1 MANIT
6 RNFTAGKMNKMVDD
20 RLVPNGEYI
29 DALNVRMGSS
39 EGSDIGT
46 IENSKGN
53 TPLTAL
59 AYEGTSLS
67 SSARCIGAFEDG
79 ASETLYWFVHD
90 GSFPVSSK
98 APLGIVDMVVS
109 YNTTNSILI
118 YLAIS
123 VYNTL
128 DTTKTTLNFNSKY
141 LITGINKIENL
152 LFFTDNYNA
161 PRQINVSKNYEN
173 PVAGV
178 DKISGE
184 SLLVIKK
191 PPLDSPVINPISTS
205 SQDNFLE
212 NRFICFAYR
221 YRYEDGEYS
230 ATSQFSNP
238 SFIPNVFEY
247 NPNTALNSGMLNTT
261 NMCDI
266 TYNSGGPLV
275 KSIDLLFKDMNS
287 SIIKVIE
294 KLDKEKDGLADDADY
309 TYTFNNSKI
318 FTILPTS
325 EILRFF
331 DNVPLLSQA
340 QTMIGNRLI
349 YGNYLEG
356 FNLVRDNVPT
366 KLEYFVTATNEDV
379 GRNTIEELT
388 ESGTYTFD
396 TNQTISN
403 SVLDINLGGQNL
415 AKGALLNIFLR
426 FEHSAWS
433 GDAPNPT
440 MDTQE
445 TSISFTYI
453 LPQNFSSVYELAT
466 SIDFAE
472 KIGNTSNIS
481 SVVNSCTGT
490 TFTDLFNC
498 IVPNELLGMF
508 KYQSGISGPNQP
520 ISIIASTGSQ
530 SIKLQLPA
538 MKFVD
543 DQTGASITKTNYEYY
558 KINVADVVYQE
569 VGNPSSLH
577 SNRGYEIGI
586 LYMDEFN
593 RSTTA
598 LVSPNNTVH
607 IPCSNS
613 ETKNV
618 INVNIPTTQIAP
630 EWATRYKFVIK
641 PDKEGYDV
649 IYSNLFFNDP
659 TSGADFFLLDGQ
671 NSQKIQEGDEMI
683 VKTDTEGPRDTC
695 TWTTV
700 LEKKAQL
707 VDFLDPPPSDSNGND
722 ISLPAGV
729 YMKLRANNFSTV
741 TGDYPVI
748 TSGEVTGGN
757 GTGCRIV
764 NYPLVIPGAS
774 AGTFI
779 DFDVPAGSRITI
791 KITNDR
797 RGNEEGL
804 FGNVGKKY
812 WKVDNTFTAS
822 QDYASFQEWFE
833 QDNISAALNSAAFTD
848 GTDVTGPNYSST
860 VQPVN
865 NRPCES
871 NAIYTNFQA
880 LTGGGHSF
888 GVKSSEGYSGKKKR
902 TRLSVEIIVIRSSSL
917 LVFES
922 DPKDSA
928 PDLWYESSKS
938 YPVDSIGQHT
948 GTVQNQVF
956 SSNTPAIVATQFF
969 NCYAFGNGVESYKIQ
984 DSTIGKEIVLGNRA
998 TTTNAKDFRAE
1009 RRLSDLTYSGVYN
1022 AESNIN
1028 KLNEFNQGL
1037 LNFKPLEQ
1045 SFGPIMKLFGRET
1058 DILTLQEDKISY
1070 VLQGK
1075 NILSDAGGG
1084 NVLTAVP
1091 EVLGLQVARIEE
1103 FGISHNPESFAQWG
1117 PDKFFTDAKRGV
1129 ALKLTGAGESNDS
1142 LKVISAM
1149 GMRPWFRDLFNVAF
1163 KTQKLGGFDP
1173 YMNEFVLSTNTIK
1186 IPVDT
1191 ECIDC
1196 GITASSA
1203 VSITIPYEACYKLG
1217 VFVGDVDIDYSFGVI
1232 EAGKTVTVSG
1242 VYNGVTY
1249 TTGDVIVGGQ
1259 LVINKSLVQNENL
1272 DLTISTTSIQPITIT
1287 FTVKCPDA
1295 DIIKIV
1301 LVHLSSINDGGLQI
1315 HDEYRWKDG
1324 AFVSPLHTEQVVFSS
1339 GTAPIVSLY
1348 ETIIGQQ
1355 GGGVIPTNNSV
1366 VTMMSNKIGSDTYNF
1381 DTTQDDFKYI
1391 RTNTVYPNTSAGI
1404 ADLLAAAST
1413 ATPIVLPIN
1422 GNTAY
1427 SADFSMPSS
1436 GENLYLLWDY
1446 RNSTPLDLC
1455 FGASSTLACCACIGP
1470 APVTYYDL
1478 VDCDTG
1484 LYWSVEDIFGVAKI
1498 GDVVQYKQGIGANQS
1513 TMVYCGEIVSLGTI
1527 ANATQYSEVSYFCG
1541 DTVHCGIIP

>member
-79 ASETLYWFVHD
+79 ANETLYWFVHD

-98 APLGIVDMVVS
+98 APLGIVDLVVS
-109 YNTTNSILI
+109 YNTTNSILN
-118 YLAIS
+118 YLVIS
-123 VYNTL
+123 VYNPL

-178 DKISGE
+178 DKIGGE

-191 PPLDSPVINPISTS
+191 PPLDSPAINPIETS

-247 NPNTALNSGMLNTT
+247 NFNTALNSGMLNST

-287 SIIKVIE
+287 SIIKIIE
-294 KLDKEKDGLADDADY
+294 KLDKEKDGLADDTDY

-325 EILRFF
+325 EILRLF

-356 FNLVRDNVPT
+356 FDLLRDNVPT
-366 KLEYFVTATNEDV
+366 KLEYFVTATNEDI
-379 GRNTIEELT
+379 GRNAIESLT

-396 TNQTISN
+396 TSQTIAN
-403 SVLDINLGGQNL
+403 SVLDINLSGQKL
-415 AKGALLNIFLR
+415 VLGAVLNIFIR
-426 FEHSAWS
+426 FEHSAWT
-433 GDAPNPT
+433 GDSPNPT
-440 MDTQE
+440 LVTQE
-445 TSISFTYI
+445 TPISFAYI

-472 KIGNTSNIS
+472 KIGNTSNIL

-498 IVPNELLGMF
+498 IIPNELLGMF

-558 KINVADVVYQE
+558 KINLADVVYQE

-613 ETKNV
+613 DTKNV
-618 INVNIPTTQIAP
+618 INVNIPASQIAP

-649 IYSNLFFNDP
+649 IYSSLFFNDL
-659 TSGADFFLLDGQ
+659 TSGADFFLLEGQ

-683 VKTDTEGPRDTC
+683 VKADTEGPRRNC

-700 LEKKAQL
+700 LDKSAQ
-707 VDFLDPPPSDSNGND
+707 VADFLDPAPLDSSGN
-722 ISLPAGV
+722 IIPIPAGV

-741 TGDYPVI
+741 TGDYPVVSFGEL
-748 TSGEVTGGN
+748 TGGSGE
-757 GTGCRIV
+757 GCRV
-764 NYPLVIPGAS
+764 VSYPVVIPGPTS
-774 AGTFI
+774 GTTVDYDI
-779 DFDVPAGSRITI
+779 PAGSRITI
-791 KITNDR
+791 KITNDLQ
-797 RGNEEGL
+797 GNT
-804 FGNVGKKY
+804 FNPPAY
-812 WKVDNTFTAS
+812 WKVDNLFTAS
-822 QDYASFQEWFE
+822 QDYASFKEWFE
-833 QDNISAALNSAAFTD
+833 KDNIESALNSVAVTD
-848 GTDVTGPNYSST
+848 GTGVVGPNYSPT
-860 VQPVN
+860 VQPVT
-865 NRPCES
+865 NRPCQ
-871 NAIYTNFQA
+871 IKRIFTNFQ
-880 LTGGGHSF
+880 TFPTGGHSF
-888 GVKSSEGYSGKKKR
+888 GVKSTLGYTKLIKKLQTK
-902 TRLSVEIIVIRSSSL
+902 LSVEITVIRSSSL

-922 DPKDSA
+922 DPQDSA

-938 YPVDSIGQHT
+938 YPIDSIGQHT

-969 NCYAFGNGVESYKIQ
+969 NSYAFGNGVESYKIQ
-984 DSTIGKEIVLGNRA
+984 DSIIGKEIVLGNRA

-1045 SFGPIMKLFGRET
+1045 SFGPVMKLFGRET

-1203 VSITIPYEACYKLG
+1203 ISITIPYEACYKLG
-1217 VFVGDVDIDYSFGVI
+1217 VFVGDVDIDYSFGTI

-1295 DIIKIV
+1295 DIINIV

-1484 LYWSVEDIFGVAKI
+1484 LNWSVEDIFGVAKI
-1498 GDVVQYKQGIGANQS
+1498 GDVVQYKQGTGASQS
-1513 TMVYCGEIVSLGTI
+1513 TIVYCGEIVSLGTV
-1527 ANATQYSEVSYFCG
+1527 ANATLFSEVSYFCG
-1541 DTVHCGIIP
+1541 DDVHCGITP